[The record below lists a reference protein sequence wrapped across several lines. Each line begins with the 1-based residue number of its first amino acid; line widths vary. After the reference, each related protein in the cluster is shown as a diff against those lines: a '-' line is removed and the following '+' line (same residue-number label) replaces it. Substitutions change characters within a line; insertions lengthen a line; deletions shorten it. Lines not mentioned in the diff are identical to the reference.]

1 MIVFLK
7 RNRQLI
13 AIAVLFSALIL
24 WGLCRDPITMTLSSH
39 LSPPSVNLPFGSDH
53 LGRDILARV
62 AHGFF
67 WDISLSLSVVLSSA
81 LIGISLGLTCAYAGG
96 WVDHLLTLIMD
107 VILSL
112 PHIVLAMVLMLYLSY
127 SPIGLVIALVL
138 PGWVKYGRII
148 RAQVMVLKNV
158 DFILYERVLG
168 AGFSWICFRH
178 LLPNVLLSVV
188 GLAALHMGHTLLS
201 VASLGFLGLG
211 LQPPAPEWGAMIMEA
226 QPYIMRAPWTAIFP
240 GLFIFAYILV
250 FTMTGRALEKGPQ
263 RSGEDLRA
271 FD

>member
-1 MIVFLK
+1 MKALST
-7 RNRQLI
+7 RNLPLI
-13 AIAVLFSALIL
+13 FCAIIFGALIL
-24 WGLCRDPITMTLSSH
+24 WGLRRDPVTMTLSLS
-39 LSPPSVNLPFGSDH
+39 LSPPSLTLPFGADH

-81 LIGISLGLTCAYAGG
+81 LIGISLGLVCAFAGG
-96 WVDHLLTLIMD
+96 WADHFLTLVMD

-127 SPIGLVIALVL
+127 SPTGLVIALVL
-138 PGWVKYGRII
+138 PGWVKYSRII
-148 RAQVMVLKNV
+148 RAQVMALKNV
-158 DFILYERVLG
+158 DFILCEKVLG

-178 LLPNVLLSVV
+178 LLPNVVLPVV

-201 VASLGFLGLG
+201 IASLGFLGLG

-226 QPYIMRAPWTAIFP
+226 QPYIMRAPWTAVFP

-250 FTMTGRALEKGPQ
+250 FTLAGRALEKRLQ
-263 RSGEDLRA
+263 NDGEVFRA
-271 FD
+271 ID